1 MSRSERRR
9 SVRMRPIHDLPATAE
24 LLGPGDKRTALRIV
38 DVSVGGI
45 ALAITDVLNAEPG
58 TRFALRLSLSQYG
71 VHEVTVDVRWCVEA
85 VVGAQYVDLT
95 KPATAAVRAYVA
107 ELLERG
113 APS

>member
-1 MSRSERRR
+1 
-9 SVRMRPIHDLPATAE
+9 MRPIHDLPATAE
-24 LLGPGDKRTALRIV
+24 LLGPGDARTPVGIV

-45 ALAITDVLNAEPG
+45 ALARGDVLNGEPG
-58 TRFALRLSLSQYG
+58 TRVALRLSLSQYG
-71 VHEVTVDVRWCVEA
+71 QHEVTVDFRWCVDA
-85 VVGAQYVDLT
+85 VIGAQYVDLT